1 MEIMKVKTVSML
13 ILMQNKHSKGL
24 SANQIRGV
32 ELYISVL
39 IKNISL
45 PKVIRIAKF
54 WIQLHAY

>member
-1 MEIMKVKTVSML
+1 M
-13 ILMQNKHSKGL
+13 LMQNKHSKGL

-45 PKVIRIAKF
+45 PKRNFGSNYTLIAKC
-54 WIQLHAY
+54 LAMRD